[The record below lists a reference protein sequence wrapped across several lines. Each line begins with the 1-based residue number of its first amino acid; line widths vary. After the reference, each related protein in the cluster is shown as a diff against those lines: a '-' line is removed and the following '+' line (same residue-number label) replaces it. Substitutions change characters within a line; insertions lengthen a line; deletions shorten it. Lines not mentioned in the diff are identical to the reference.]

1 MLAPRIVPF
10 AKSFGKSCAIAAGLS
25 LSFVTATSA
34 QVFTFTEIARTND
47 ADFSAFGETAL
58 NDLGQVAF
66 SADVAGENG
75 IFVGAG
81 GMVSPLIAPSAG
93 FSIDSLDFN
102 NVGEIVFSQGSVPGV
117 FKTSGGVTT
126 SVITGASSLGDVG
139 FAAEAFFFPK
149 INDAGAIAFEA
160 VNFGGDSD
168 QGLYLVEGGAISV
181 IAESPDFDI
190 FRFDLNNNN
199 QVAFASLSSLAPDGD
214 GIFISEG
221 GAAPTVLPDP
231 LGFGTVEGPTL
242 NDSGTVAFDVLFN
255 NAEGDPVQ
263 GIFTQNGESLEL
275 IVDDSGELMGLG
287 RPAVN
292 NKGAVAFTAGFD
304 AGGSALFSAT
314 ASSMTRVI
322 GTGDRLFGQLVTSA
336 GLTQQTGLN
345 NEGQI
350 VFTASFADGS
360 QGIFRA
366 DPEGSPVQSVP
377 EPTSLIGL
385 LAVSVAMFSRL
396 KRS

>member
-1 MLAPRIVPF
+1 
-10 AKSFGKSCAIAAGLS
+10 
-25 LSFVTATSA
+25 
-34 QVFTFTEIARTND
+34 
-47 ADFSAFGETAL
+47 
-58 NDLGQVAF
+58 
-66 SADVAGENG
+66 
-75 IFVGAG
+75 
-81 GMVSPLIAPSAG
+81 
-93 FSIDSLDFN
+93 
-102 NVGEIVFSQGSVPGV
+102 
-117 FKTSGGVTT
+117 
-126 SVITGASSLGDVG
+126 
-139 FAAEAFFFPK
+139 
-149 INDAGAIAFEA
+149 AGAIAFEA

-292 NKGAVAFTAGFD
+292 NKGTVAFTAGFD
-304 AGGSALFSAT
+304 TGGSALFSAT

>member
-1 MLAPRIVPF
+1 M
-10 AKSFGKSCAIAAGLS
+10 
-25 LSFVTATSA
+25 TATSA